1 MQLFSSPDSPDLDTF
16 ADLVA
21 RLGGADAIDALA
33 RRHGAFHRARHIKS
47 AADLLRLILAYAPG
61 GRSLRKL
68 AAEAAA
74 VGFIDVSDVAL
85 LVRFRRC
92 GDWLVALCEN
102 LLPRRDKPA
111 GAPARRNEVRL
122 IDGSRIEGPG
132 ETCFRLHLCYD
143 VENQRIADFAITPLD
158 KGETLDRVR
167 VGPGDIAIADRGYP
181 QPDGMRATRD
191 AGADL
196 LVRLTWNSLNLR
208 DRAGEP
214 VDWLDLF
221 AKTDAAGHLDMPVTV
236 HKARG
241 RFKPLPMR
249 LVITPKPP
257 DIAERARDIARHNA
271 RKDQRNVDP
280 RTLRAA
286 GYMILITSLDALAF
300 PPQLLV
306 RLYRV
311 RWQIEL
317 AFKRLKSILRLDR
330 LPAKDP
336 GLARAWIAAHLLL
349 ALLIEDATAEMADFS
364 PSES

>member
-1 MQLFSSPDSPDLDTF
+1 MQLFSSPDSTNPDMF
-16 ADLVA
+16 AALVA
-21 RLGGADAIDALA
+21 RLGGAEAIEALA
-33 RRHGAFHRARHIKS
+33 RRHSAFHRARHVKTPT
-47 AADLLRLILAYAPG
+47 DLLRLILAYAPG
-61 GRSLRKL
+61 GRSLRRL

-74 VGFIDVSDVAL
+74 TGVVDVSDVAL
-85 LVRFRRC
+85 LARFRRC
-92 GDWLVALCEN
+92 GDWLIALCEN
-102 LLPRRDKPA
+102 LLARRDEPA
-111 GAPARRNEVRL
+111 GGRAR
-122 IDGSRIEGPG
+122 P
-132 ETCFRLHLCYD
+132 
-143 VENQRIADFAITPLD
+143 
-158 KGETLDRVR
+158 
-167 VGPGDIAIADRGYP
+167 DRGYP

-208 DRAGEP
+208 NRAGEP

-221 AKTDAAGHLDMPVTV
+221 AKADVAGHVDMPVTV
-236 HKARG
+236 HKARR
-241 RFKPLPMR
+241 RFEPLPMR
-249 LVITPKPP
+249 LVVTPKPP
-257 DIAERARDIARHNA
+257 DIAERARDVARHNA

-286 GYMILITSLDALAF
+286 GYMILITSLDAAAF
-300 PPQLLV
+300 PPQWLV

-349 ALLIEDATAEMADFS
+349 ALLIEDTTAQTQMADFS
-364 PSES
+364 PSQS

>member
-1 MQLFSSPDSPDLDTF
+1 MQLSLPDSPFLQTF
-16 ADLVA
+16 ADLVL
-21 RLGGADAIDALA
+21 RLGGAEAIEALA
-33 RRHGAFHRARHIKS
+33 RRFGAFHRARHIKS
-47 AADLLRLILAYAPG
+47 AVDLLRLMLAYAPG

-74 VGFIDVSDVAL
+74 AGVVDVSDVAL
-85 LVRFRRC
+85 LERFRRC
-92 GDWLVALCEN
+92 GDWLIALCEN
-102 LLPRRDKPA
+102 LLPSRGAQA
-111 GAPARRNEVRL
+111 GEAARQNRVRV

-143 VENQRIADFAITPLD
+143 VAGQRIADFAITPLD

-167 VGPGDIAIADRGYP
+167 VGPGDIVLADRGYP
-181 QPDGMRATRD
+181 QPRAMRATLD
-191 AGADL
+191 SGADL

-208 DRAGEP
+208 DGAGKP
-214 VDWLDLF
+214 IDWLDVF
-221 AKTDAAGHLDMPVTV
+221 AKADAAGQVDIPVAV

-241 RFKPLPMR
+241 RFEPLAMR

-257 DIAERARDIARHNA
+257 ENAERARDVARHNA
-271 RKDQRNVDP
+271 RKDQHDVDP
-280 RTLRAA
+280 RTLKAA
-286 GYMILITSLDALAF
+286 GYMILITSLDAHAY
-300 PPQLLV
+300 PPQTLV
-306 RLYRV
+306 WLYRV

-349 ALLIEDATAEMADFS
+349 ALLIDDTAAEMAAFS

>member
-1 MQLFSSPDSPDLDTF
+1 MQLFSSPDSPDLNTF

-74 VGFIDVSDVAL
+74 LGFIDVSDVAL

-111 GAPARRNEVRL
+111 GAPGRRNEVRL

-132 ETCFRLHLCYD
+132 KTCFRLHLSYD

-167 VGPGDIAIADRGYP
+167 VGPGEIAIADRGYP
-181 QPDGMRATRD
+181 QPDGLRATRE

-208 DRAGEP
+208 DGAGEP
-214 VDWLDLF
+214 VDWLALF
-221 AKTDAAGHLDMPVTV
+221 AKADAAGHLDMPVTV

-257 DIAERARDIARHNA
+257 DIAERARDVARHNA
-271 RKDQRNVDP
+271 RKDQHEVDP

-286 GYMILITSLDALAF
+286 GYMILITSLDAIAF

-349 ALLIEDATAEMADFS
+349 ALHKR
-364 PSES
+364 

>member
-1 MQLFSSPDSPDLDTF
+1 MQLFSPPDSTNPDMF
-16 ADLVA
+16 AAVVD
-21 RLGGADAIDALA
+21 RLGGAEAIEALA
-33 RRHGAFHRARHIKS
+33 RRHSAFHRARHIKS

-61 GRSLRKL
+61 GRSLRRL

-74 VGFIDVSDVAL
+74 TGIVDVSDVAL
-85 LVRFRRC
+85 LARFRRC
-92 GDWLVALCEN
+92 GDWLIALCEN
-102 LLPRRDKPA
+102 QLARRDEP
-111 GAPARRNEVRL
+111 GGRTRQNRVRL

-143 VENQRIADFAITPLD
+143 VAGQRIADFAITPLD
-158 KGETLDRVR
+158 KGETLNRVR
-167 VGPGDIAIADRGYP
+167 VEPGDIAIADRGYP

-208 DRAGEP
+208 NGAGEP

-221 AKTDAAGHLDMPVTV
+221 AKADADGHVDMPVTV

-241 RFKPLPMR
+241 RFEPLPMR
-249 LVITPKPP
+249 LVVTPKPP
-257 DIAERARDIARHNA
+257 DIAERARDVARQVA

-280 RTLRAA
+280 RTLKAA
-286 GYMILITSLDALAF
+286 GYMILITSLDASAF
-300 PPQLLV
+300 PPHWLV

-336 GLARAWIAAHLLL
+336 GLARAWIAAHLLF
-349 ALLIEDATAEMADFS
+349 ALLIEDTTAQTQTADFS
-364 PSES
+364 PS